1 MISCVITTLK
11 VNEYQR
17 KNDLFRINFIISC
30 QLIKK
35 SDHASARVGP
45 TECILLDSMTIS
57 WYIRNESAWYLTFQQ
72 LKMHKSVFNTHCG
85 SNFLCHAIV

>member
-17 KNDLFRINFIISC
+17 KSYLHRINFIISC

-35 SDHASARVGP
+35 TDHASASLVP
-45 TECILLDSMTIS
+45 IECILLDNVDIS
-57 WYIRNESAWYLTFQQ
+57 KYTRYESGWYFTF
-72 LKMHKSVFNTHCG
+72 
-85 SNFLCHAIV
+85 

>member
-17 KNDLFRINFIISC
+17 KSDLLRINFIIGC

-35 SDHASARVGP
+35 SDHTSASLGP
-45 TECILLDSMTIS
+45 TGCILSDNVAIS
-57 WYIRNESAWYLTFQQ
+57 
-72 LKMHKSVFNTHCG
+72 
-85 SNFLCHAIV
+85 

>member
-17 KNDLFRINFIISC
+17 KSYLLRINFIISC

-35 SDHASARVGP
+35 KTDHASASLGP
-45 TECILLDSMTIS
+45 TEYILLDNVDIS
-57 WYIRNESAWYLTFQQ
+57 KYTRYESGWYFTF
-72 LKMHKSVFNTHCG
+72 
-85 SNFLCHAIV
+85 

>member
-17 KNDLFRINFIISC
+17 KSYLLRINFIISC

-35 SDHASARVGP
+35 KPDHASASLGP
-45 TECILLDSMTIS
+45 TECILLDNVDIS
-57 WYIRNESAWYLTFQQ
+57 KYTLYESGWYFTF
-72 LKMHKSVFNTHCG
+72 
-85 SNFLCHAIV
+85 

>member
-17 KNDLFRINFIISC
+17 KNHLFRINFIISC

-45 TECILLDSMTIS
+45 TEYILLDSMTIS
-57 WYIRNESAWYLTFQQ
+57 
-72 LKMHKSVFNTHCG
+72 
-85 SNFLCHAIV
+85 

>member
-17 KNDLFRINFIISC
+17 KSDLLRINFIISC

-35 SDHASARVGP
+35 KSDHTSASLGP
-45 TECILLDSMTIS
+45 TGCILLDDVAIS
-57 WYIRNESAWYLTFQQ
+57 
-72 LKMHKSVFNTHCG
+72 
-85 SNFLCHAIV
+85 